1 MSTPHARSAR
11 DDQPP
16 KHIAIAG
23 VGLLGAAVASRLLGA
38 GFQVTGYDTDP
49 KHMPPLEARGL
60 VRAASLGQAVNDAHL
75 VFTVLPTPAVVEA
88 VWLGSGGL
96 LETAPTSA
104 VLCQMS
110 TIDPAM
116 ARRLGDSATA
126 RGFSMLDTPVS
137 GMSTMVARGEC
148 TIFVGGD
155 PEVADRCRPVFDA
168 IARKTAHVGPAGAA
182 AVAKLAANLVGGVNV
197 IALAEA
203 LVLGAKSGLAP
214 AVLFEALR
222 GTPVLSP
229 GLEIRGR
236 LMVEHQFPAQI
247 RLDLFMKDF
256 KLMLEESAHTGAP
269 LPLTSVAH
277 QLCLATSAA
286 GRGGEDLSAVITT
299 LERLAGLSP

>member
-1 MSTPHARSAR
+1 MSTPHAKSEPVKR
-11 DDQPP
+11 
-16 KHIAIAG
+16 IAIAG
-23 VGLLGAAVASRLLGA
+23 VGLLGSAVASRLLAA
-38 GFQVTGYDTDP
+38 GFDVSGYDTDP
-49 KHMPPLEARGL
+49 KHMPPLESRGL
-60 VRAASLGQAVNDAHL
+60 VRASSLGQAVAGAHL
-75 VFTVLPTPAVVEA
+75 VFTVLPTPAVVET
-88 VWLGSGGL
+88 VWLGADGL
-96 LETAPTSA
+96 LETAPTSS

-110 TIDPAM
+110 TIAPGL
-116 ARRLGDSATA
+116 ARHLGAAAAA
-126 RGFSMLDTPVS
+126 RGFAMLDTPVS

-155 PEVADRCRPVFDA
+155 PEVAARCKPVFDA

-214 AVLFEALR
+214 AVLFDALR

-236 LMVEHQFPAQI
+236 LMVEHEFPPQI

-256 KLMLEESAHTGAP
+256 KLMLEESAHCGAP

-277 QLCLATSAA
+277 QLCLATSSA